1 MPMYLVLANY
11 MTETVFSPF
20 PQNHLRLMSI
30 YKATSPQDAFLKF
43 LREFAADPSLSERF
57 YDEICIAQVFG
68 KASIFHLSNVLD
80 LRFPNPRLLGE

>member
-20 PQNHLRLMSI
+20 PQNHLRLMAI
-30 YKATSPQDAFLKF
+30 YEATSPKYAFLKF
-43 LREFAADPSLSERF
+43 LREFTADPSLSERF
-57 YDEICIAQVFG
+57 YDEICIAETYG
-68 KASIFHLSNVLD
+68 KASIFRLSNALD